1 MFPIVA
7 ALLLD
12 NGRMHPLH
20 PVKENNPFG
29 LWCLGCESFLS
40 KRDDGYIV
48 MGNMDND
55 EYARLELRAVTPGN
69 AECETGS
76 ASGAGQRTC
85 HVSFDGTCF
94 KTVKP

>member
-1 MFPIVA
+1 
-7 ALLLD
+7 
-12 NGRMHPLH
+12 MHPLH

-48 MGNMDND
+48 TGNMDND

-69 AECETGS
+69 ADS
-76 ASGAGQRTC
+76 IHSSGESVTLARPRRDDWQLFQTRA
-85 HVSFDGTCF
+85 
-94 KTVKP
+94 